1 MLNTLWWGKGVI
13 LAIYLGKKKGEKCI
27 KNRGTQL
34 NSALFGDINAKTFRG
49 GADFAPPPSP
59 FPSREGFAPSDTS
72 VFTGGKN

>member
-49 GADFAPPPSP
+49 GADFAPPLPLP
-59 FPSREGFAPSDTS
+59 LQGGFRP
-72 VFTGGKN
+72 VRHVCVH